1 MNELKHPKV
10 LFAEKKRISWMT
22 LLPLSHPNANIWLL
36 QLECVLSGFTPRS
49 VDPAAD
55 MGIYHV
61 HLWSGLTRTQHPG
74 ERAYLLSSSGV
85 MLCRVLKLKM
95 PKQNLVL
102 NLTRYFWNP
111 KPNQWPFDDANKVPH
126 VIIRHNCT
134 RMIVW
139 CKWACIIP
147 LSPKLGSS

>member
-61 HLWSGLTRTQHPG
+61 HL
-74 ERAYLLSSSGV
+74 
-85 MLCRVLKLKM
+85 
-95 PKQNLVL
+95 
-102 NLTRYFWNP
+102 
-111 KPNQWPFDDANKVPH
+111 
-126 VIIRHNCT
+126 
-134 RMIVW
+134 
-139 CKWACIIP
+139 
-147 LSPKLGSS
+147 